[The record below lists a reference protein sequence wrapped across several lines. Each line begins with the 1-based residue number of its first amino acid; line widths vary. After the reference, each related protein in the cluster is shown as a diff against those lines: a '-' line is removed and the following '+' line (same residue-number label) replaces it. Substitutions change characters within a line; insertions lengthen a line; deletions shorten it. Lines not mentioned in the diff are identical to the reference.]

1 MLVDN
6 EKTEKIYPNSMKL
19 PLVSIVEDHI
29 KNGQD
34 DQKQN
39 VQTSEEDDDFGE
51 FNDREL
57 PQQEYIENVQ

>member
-1 MLVDN
+1 
-6 EKTEKIYPNSMKL
+6 MK
-19 PLVSIVEDHI
+19 PLVSIVEGHI

-39 VQTSEEDDDFGE
+39 VQTSEDDDDFGE

-57 PQQEYIENVQ
+57 PQQEQIENIQ

>member
-57 PQQEYIENVQ
+57 P

>member
-1 MLVDN
+1 VEKERSSMLVDN

-34 DQKQN
+34 DHKQN
-39 VQTSEEDDDFGE
+39 V
-51 FNDREL
+51 
-57 PQQEYIENVQ
+57 

>member
-6 EKTEKIYPNSMKL
+6 EKTEKVYPNSMKL
-19 PLVSIVEDHI
+19 PLVSIVEDHF

-39 VQTSEEDDDFGE
+39 VQTSEDDDDFGE

-57 PQQEYIENVQ
+57 P